1 MNGRAAVDRCR
12 MKEGSS
18 AYSAQRQG
26 VWGFI
31 PLRRRRP
38 AGAPTTLHYTCYKVG
53 MREGWKLMVLGYFL
67 VVCRALS
74 TSR

>member
-1 MNGRAAVDRCR
+1 

-53 MREGWKLMVLGYFL
+53 MREGWKLMRLYTEGARVESF
-67 VVCRALS
+67 
-74 TSR
+74 SRVD